1 MIAPF
6 PTVPAPHSC
15 PPTPS
20 LLAEGGPRVPPWLS
34 LPPIPLLAVL
44 TEPALS
50 AHQVEQASGEGRK
63 EGQGHLAHSLRTI
76 KTFISFNLIIP
87 PRGIASK
94 EEKKYMDCL

>member
-1 MIAPF
+1 M
-6 PTVPAPHSC
+6 
-15 PPTPS
+15 
-20 LLAEGGPRVPPWLS
+20 PPWLS

-94 EEKKYMDCL
+94 EEKKIHGLFIAVLFAIKRKWKQMSCLQTEK

>member
-1 MIAPF
+1 M
-6 PTVPAPHSC
+6 
-15 PPTPS
+15 
-20 LLAEGGPRVPPWLS
+20 PPWLS

-94 EEKKYMDCL
+94 EEKNTWTVYSCVICNKEKVEANVMSPNRKMIK